1 MKQIIFMLCLIAL
14 TTGCNNADK
23 ENQANMERQYE
34 ADLIAENSKD
44 TISELPLGFKFGMT
58 KEAADKNIEG
68 LMESGTI
75 THSYDNCYNY
85 KYILESGLV
94 VPTELQVG
102 FYNDSL
108 YVLCFSF
115 SESQY
120 NEGFKIDDELISAI
134 DKDISNKVDTTY
146 KRISYY
152 ENLKDHRFVF
162 TKWYKG
168 NQYIFL
174 RSSVFCDIQF
184 INAPTYRKVM
194 DAENKNAIDKA
205 EKKAGVKVENSAWD
219 GSVQQVKKYLKST
232 LKDPDSYESIEWSDV
247 KETEDGY
254 TVRHKYRAKNSL
266 GGYVVENQ
274 IFYLDF
280 QGNVTNV
287 LPY

>member
-1 MKQIIFMLCLIAL
+1 
-14 TTGCNNADK
+14 
-23 ENQANMERQYE
+23 
-34 ADLIAENSKD
+34 
-44 TISELPLGFKFGMT
+44 
-58 KEAADKNIEG
+58 
-68 LMESGTI
+68 
-75 THSYDNCYNY
+75 
-85 KYILESGLV
+85 
-94 VPTELQVG
+94 
-102 FYNDSL
+102 
-108 YVLCFSF
+108 
-115 SESQY
+115 
-120 NEGFKIDDELISAI
+120 
-134 DKDISNKVDTTY
+134 
-146 KRISYY
+146 
-152 ENLKDHRFVF
+152 
-162 TKWYKG
+162 
-168 NQYIFL
+168 
-174 RSSVFCDIQF
+174 
-184 INAPTYRKVM
+184 M